1 MSNQTVGKTFQTQK
15 KLNAKTNEIL
25 KPLSSTSKISLIYTN
40 KSPKINYKIAQ
51 IKKKKKKK
59 KKKTFKKKKKRKN
72 NKKRKKGQKILCRKK
87 NNCAEKRTTKK

>member
-40 KSPKINYKIAQ
+40 KSPKIIYKIAQ
-51 IKKKKKKK
+51 IKKKTKTFINKKKSN
-59 KKKTFKKKKKRKN
+59 N